1 MGSANPLIYLQIKIC
16 RDTPI
21 KPKRESMPYADFPVK
36 KCNDFMD

>member
-21 KPKRESMPYADFPVK
+21 APLRDSTPYADFPVK
-36 KCNDFMD
+36 KLNDFMD